1 MMITTRALLRHF
13 SSAGRRLSRSAGFT
27 LIELCVIILIIG
39 TVAALALPQFMPLLL
54 FSEVDG
60 EARQLAQ
67 YGTAIV
73 AEAALFGNDITVH
86 VDLAGQLYYAEQ
98 TIFPNASDS
107 LEDEMDYLSMF
118 NDFRRSGQ
126 HSNEDLREMLSGA
139 SEGNLRLAG
148 GLPEDFDQ
156 TKANEQ
162 MANAFDQRHNQ
173 LIYKRALNVKQNES
187 FLSEIGPLFE
197 KEFSLS
203 WEEPYEEE
211 LTLPLVARHMMP
223 PTVRIVSVTL
233 GDKQHTGGLVSIS
246 VTALGLEHPVS
257 FQVCNDE
264 GTCFTVEW
272 NAVTGLG
279 RSLEHSAL

>member
-1 MMITTRALLRHF
+1 MIKKTRDTRYNSGPA
-13 SSAGRRLSRSAGFT
+13 AGAPSGASGFT

-54 FSEVDG
+54 FSEVDA

-86 VDLAGQLYYAEQ
+86 IDLAGQLYYAEE
-98 TIFPNASDS
+98 TIFPDASES
-107 LEDEMDYLSMF
+107 LGEELDHLSMF

-126 HSNEDLREMLSGA
+126 HSNADLKEMLSGA
-139 SEGNLRLAG
+139 SEGNLRLSG

-156 TKANEQ
+156 AKANEQ

-211 LTLPLVARHMMP
+211 LTLPLLARHMLP

-233 GDKQHTGGLVSIS
+233 GEKTHTGGLVSIP
-246 VTALGLEHPVS
+246 VTALGLQYPVS
-257 FQVCNDE
+257 FQVCNDA
-264 GTCFTVEW
+264 GTCFSVEW

-279 RSLEHSAL
+279 RSQGAGA